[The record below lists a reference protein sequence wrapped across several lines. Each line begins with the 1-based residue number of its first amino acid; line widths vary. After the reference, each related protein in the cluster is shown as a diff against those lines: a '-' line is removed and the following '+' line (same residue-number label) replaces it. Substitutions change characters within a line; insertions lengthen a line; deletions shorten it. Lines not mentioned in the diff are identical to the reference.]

1 MAAAQTNMRNATLTL
16 LLLTSLT
23 LAAQPSGPPPPRGPE
38 FLLPPDWQRHVKLT
52 AEQTQKLDKLQK
64 TQGEEIARLEREA
77 MNASREVRAATNSDA
92 ILAAGNRFAALRDQ
106 LLRKQIA
113 MLAAQRAILT
123 QAQWNALQREMPEH
137 RPPPPR

>member
-1 MAAAQTNMRNATLTL
+1 MRNATLTV

-38 FLLPPDWQRHVKLT
+38 FLLPPDFARLVKLT
-52 AEQTQKLDKLQK
+52 PDQTQKLDKLKPQA
-64 TQGEEIARLEREA
+64 EEIARLEREA
-77 MNASREVRAATNSDA
+77 MKAAREVRAASSGDT
-92 ILAAGNRFAALRDQ
+92 ILAAGNRFATLRDQ

-113 MLAAQRAILT
+113 LLAAQRAILT
-123 QAQWNALQREMPEH
+123 QAQWSALQEEREAH

>member
-1 MAAAQTNMRNATLTL
+1 MRNATLTV
-16 LLLTSLT
+16 LLLTTLT

-52 AEQTQKLDKLQK
+52 AEQTQKLDKLKPQAD
-64 TQGEEIARLEREA
+64 EIARLEREA
-77 MNASREVRAATNSDA
+77 MNASRNVRAAASSDA
-92 ILAAGNRFAALRDQ
+92 ILAAGNRFATLRDQ

-113 MLAAQRAILT
+113 LLAAQRAILT
-123 QAQWNALQREMPEH
+123 QAQWTVLQREMPDR